1 VHRPVR
7 DGRRARGAPRAY
19 DPPAFYLTG
28 SAFWL
33 LDAGEWAAAERRAA
47 QAAALVEGLERA
59 DWVRNQLVSI
69 DVRLQLGRG
78 ALGPARDAA
87 GALLRDDFS
96 SESWTHGFVA
106 QQVLAT
112 VSLAEGEPRRAE
124 RELGPLLERLSGA
137 DEPGVELD
145 PEELVMAADVLVAAG
160 RRPEAAAL
168 AQRLDRVFPSAW
180 SSYCLA
186 IAGPGRPAA
195 VAEKVEAAASGLDG
209 EGRRWPATM
218 MRVLTATWL
227 AGVSDGC
234 EAAVALARA
243 AMERFEAM
251 GSEVWVRRM
260 EEMLRRMGERA
271 PTRAG
276 TGAGGLS
283 ARELEVLGLVAEG
296 LTNRQIAER
305 LVISEHTAI
314 RHVAN
319 VFRKLGVKNRAAAAR
334 IGAERGLIAPSVAS
348 GPEPE

>member
-1 VHRPVR
+1 
-7 DGRRARGAPRAY
+7 
-19 DPPAFYLTG
+19 
-28 SAFWL
+28 
-33 LDAGEWAAAERRAA
+33 
-47 QAAALVEGLERA
+47 
-59 DWVRNQLVSI
+59 
-69 DVRLQLGRG
+69 
-78 ALGPARDAA
+78 
-87 GALLRDDFS
+87 
-96 SESWTHGFVA
+96 
-106 QQVLAT
+106 
-112 VSLAEGEPRRAE
+112 
-124 RELGPLLERLSGA
+124 
-137 DEPGVELD
+137 
-145 PEELVMAADVLVAAG
+145 
-160 RRPEAAAL
+160 
-168 AQRLDRVFPSAW
+168 VFPSAW

-227 AGVSDGC
+227 AGVSDGR